1 MDTERQGMSVVRLA
15 AWGGVLGPIVF
26 VALVIVGGAI
36 TDGYSHVTQ
45 KISELGA
52 TGAQHALLQNLNFAL
67 LGISVVGFAWA
78 LGRTLG
84 RPLSGPALIGFF
96 GVVVFV
102 HSFLSCDAGCNGETT
117 AGLLH
122 NVTGLMGFVAA
133 IAGMIVLA
141 RRWANDPDWRSL
153 VTFTR
158 SAVAVAIAGLAS
170 FVATQAL
177 DIQTFA
183 GVAQRT
189 FAGAL
194 LLWITVT
201 SAHLVRA
208 TTGPGAPHHEAHI
221 QDTLTKPI

>member
-1 MDTERQGMSVVRLA
+1 MDTEQQKASVVRLA

-26 VALVIVGGAI
+26 AILVIIGGGI

-52 TGAQHALLQNLNFAL
+52 TGAQHALLQNLSFAL

-84 RPLSGPALIGFF
+84 RPPWGSALIGFF

-102 HSFLSCDAGCNGETT
+102 HAFLSCDAGCNGETT

-141 RRWANDPDWRSL
+141 RRWAGDPHWHSL

-158 SAVAVAIAGLAS
+158 IATVVAIAGLAS
-170 FVATQAL
+170 FVVTQAL

-183 GVAQRT
+183 GIAQRA

-194 LLWITVT
+194 LLWIAVT
-201 SAHLVRA
+201 ATQLARTITGSDTPQHPAH
-208 TTGPGAPHHEAHI
+208 T
-221 QDTLTKPI
+221 QDTLTKSN